1 MVKVNDALILK
12 LETLARLQLSGDERL
27 RLQGDLEQVLAMIEK
42 LEEVDT
48 EGVLPLLHVVDQK
61 QVLRADEVREQLTE
75 EQALSNAPEK
85 HGPYFS
91 VPKVIDRS

>member
-12 LETLARLQLSGDERL
+12 LETLARLQLSDDERR
-27 RLQGDLEQVLAMIEK
+27 RLQGDLEQVLVMVDK
-42 LEEVDT
+42 LEEVNT

-61 QVLRADEVREQLTE
+61 QLLRPDVVREQLTE
-75 EQALSNAPEK
+75 EEALRNAPEK